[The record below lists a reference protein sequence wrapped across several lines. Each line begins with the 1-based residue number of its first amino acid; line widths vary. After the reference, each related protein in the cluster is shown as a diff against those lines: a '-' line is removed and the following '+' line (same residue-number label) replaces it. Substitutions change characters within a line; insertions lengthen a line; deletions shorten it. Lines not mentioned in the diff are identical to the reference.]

1 MKYVNLGRTGLKVSR
16 ICLGCMSYGDPAK
29 GEHSWVLGEEEGRSF
44 LKAALDAGV
53 NFFDTANIY
62 SDGASEEVLGRA
74 LRDFAVRDDVVVS
87 TKVHG
92 RMRDSANGGGLSR
105 KAILAEVDASLK
117 RLRTDFVDI
126 LQIHRWDQETPI
138 EETLEALDTVVRQG
152 KARYLGASSM
162 HAWQFMKA
170 LGLQRAHGWAQFVMM
185 QNHLNLLYREEER
198 EMLPLCRSEGI
209 GVTPW
214 SPLARGRLT
223 RASDGNKKSARYASD
238 HVGAR
243 YYAKTSEADED
254 IIARVG
260 EIALRINRSRAEVAL
275 AWLLGKME
283 VTAPVVGATKDHHL
297 AAALAAVDLVLEEE
311 DVFFLE
317 EPYGPRNVSGHA

>member
-1 MKYVNLGRTGLKVSR
+1 MKYINLGATGLKVSK
-16 ICLGCMSYGDPAK
+16 ICLGCMSYGDPSK
-29 GEHSWVLGEEEGRSF
+29 GEHGWVLDEQQGRPF
-44 LKAALDAGV
+44 LKAALDAGI

-74 LRDFAVRDDVVVS
+74 IKDFAVRDDVVLG

-92 RMRDSANGGGLSR
+92 KMRANVNGGGLSR
-105 KAILAEVDASLK
+105 KAIFAEVDASLR
-117 RLRTDFVDI
+117 RLGTDFVDV
-126 LQIHRWDQETPI
+126 LQIHRWDHETPI
-138 EETLEALDTVVRQG
+138 EETLEALDVVVRQG

-170 LGLQRAHGWAQFVMM
+170 LGLQRANGWTQFIMM
-185 QNHLNLLYREEER
+185 QNHVNLLYREEER

-223 RASDGNKKSARYASD
+223 RAQDDNRESARYAAD
-238 HVGAR
+238 NVGAR
-243 YYAKTSEADED
+243 YYAKAGEADSE

-260 EIALRINRSRAEVAL
+260 ELAARRERSRAQIAL
-275 AWLLGKME
+275 SWLLHKPGIS
-283 VTAPVVGATKDHHL
+283 APVVGATKPHHL
-297 AAALAAVDLVLEEE
+297 EAALAAVDLSLEPEE
-311 DVFFLE
+311 IAYLE
-317 EPYGPRNVSGHA
+317 EPYVPRPISGHS